1 VVLSLGAPVSHNG
14 CQWHVG
20 SWALASQI
28 NDREIYVRQPAYEL
42 KLRNTTPPTAALQ
55 AAVLRFGLSKEA

>member
-1 VVLSLGAPVSHNG
+1 MAASGT
-14 CQWHVG
+14 
-20 SWALASQI
+20 WACSILASQI

-55 AAVLRFGLSKEA
+55 AAVLRFGLRQEA

>member
-1 VVLSLGAPVSHNG
+1 MAASGT
-14 CQWHVG
+14 
-20 SWALASQI
+20 WACSILASQI

-55 AAVLRFGLSKEA
+55 AAVLRFG